1 MAAIRASEVRA
12 ASAEI
17 RLSGE
22 KIIRN
27 FCYLNNQMHE
37 NEIEVLAR
45 QRPGG
50 HTSTV
55 RLWEMFD
62 IPTILENE
70 QLRFLQIVHLVSLV
84 TVGVLFGF

>member
-1 MAAIRASEVRA
+1 MA
-12 ASAEI
+12 
-17 RLSGE
+17 
-22 KIIRN
+22 
-27 FCYLNNQMHE
+27 
-37 NEIEVLAR
+37 VLAR